1 MRGGARPSVT
11 VGSPIPRARS
21 LPLPRVLR
29 HLPLL
34 AVIGLV
40 DLGVAAEGLSRATG
54 APRWHEARDAAA
66 LGRFVVLGFD
76 GADPRMVRKY
86 VAEGAMPTFERLMG
100 PRGDGERPGALFELE
115 SEIPPESP
123 VAWASLMT
131 GMGPAWHGLFDFV
144 DREPGTYQPG
154 NGLVGL
160 EPARFLF
167 GRLPVRPPRITS
179 KLAYPTFP
187 ERVAAAGY
195 RVLSLRQPLAFPVK
209 PLPGTRMLAGL
220 GTPDLAGTNGSY
232 AVYDAGF
239 GFGRELTV
247 FNGHQI
253 HLDGGPD
260 ARAYDTYLEGPY
272 DRSRP
277 APGGGWRRVTV
288 PLRFERAAPGGPVTV
303 VVGGV
308 REEVAPGA
316 SSTWMRVPFEMPTW
330 PRIRAWGRVRFEV
343 KSKDP
348 RDALRVLASPVQ
360 IDALDPALAVSQP
373 GTYAAELEKAYGA
386 SKTMGWMEPTFQL
399 NDGNT
404 TPDAFLKDLLE
415 DMDHDAA
422 MVLGE
427 LRRGA
432 ACVFSVCTQ
441 TDRAAHCFWWLQDPK
456 HPFYD
461 PGEAARIQAVLGD
474 PLRTVYAR
482 MDRIV
487 GDVLATLS
495 PEDVLLVVSDHGFRT
510 WRRGMNVNQWLLNEG
525 YLVAT
530 ADTPE
535 RKLGDFFGDRLSIAG
550 IDWARSRA
558 YALGLGQIYLNREGR
573 EPEGIVKDED
583 VPALLDEMRAKLLAY
598 RDAEGGGSA
607 PVAKVYKVAEIYRG
621 PHMGRAAE
629 LQLAFAE
636 GYRVSWQTALLGGLV
651 QRGGSVCED
660 NRFPWSGDHCS
671 TDRDLVP
678 GILLSNRFL
687 PPAPASRP
695 YGVKDVAAT
704 VLEHFHVEHAELEGK
719 PLPLA
724 PPPAV
729 GAPGTSRPS
738 R

>member
-1 MRGGARPSVT
+1 MA
-11 VGSPIPRARS
+11 A
-21 LPLPRVLR
+21 
-29 HLPLL
+29 LL
-34 AVIGLV
+34 

-54 APRWHEARDAAA
+54 APRWHEATDARTI
-66 LGRFVVLGFD
+66 GRIVVLGYD
-76 GADPRMVRKY
+76 GADPRMIRKY
-86 VAEGAMPTFERLMG
+86 VAAGDMPNFARLMG
-100 PRGDGERPGALFELE
+100 SRADGARPGALHELQ

-144 DREPGTYQPG
+144 DRDPARTGYLPQ
-154 NGLVGL
+154 NGMVDL

-167 GRLPVRPPRITS
+167 GKVPVRPPRITS

-195 RVLSLRQPLAFPVK
+195 RVVALRQPLAFPVK
-209 PLPGTRMLAGL
+209 PYPGSQVLSGL

-232 AVYDAGF
+232 AVYDASLLGRV
-239 GFGRELTV
+239 RELTV
-247 FNGHQI
+247 FNGRQI

-288 PLRFERAAPGGPVTV
+288 PLRFERSAPGGPVTIA
-303 VVGGV
+303 VGGV
-308 REEVAPGA
+308 REVVAPGA

-330 PRIRAWGRVRFEV
+330 PRVRVWGRVRFEV
-343 KSKDP
+343 KTTDA

-360 IDALDPALAVSQP
+360 IDPLDPALAVSQP
-373 GTYAAELEKAYGA
+373 GTYAAELERAYGA

-404 TPDAFLKDLLE
+404 TPDAFLKDVLE

-427 LRRGA
+427 LRRGS

-461 PGEAARIQAVLGD
+461 QGEAARIEAVLGD
-474 PLRTVYAR
+474 PLKTVYAR
-482 MDRIV
+482 MDKIV

-495 PEDVLLVVSDHGFRT
+495 PRDVLLVVSDHGFRT
-510 WRRGMNVNQWLLNEG
+510 WRRGMNVNQWLLNAG

-530 ADTPE
+530 KDSGE
-535 RKLGDFFGDRLSIAG
+535 RNLGDFFGDRLSIAG
-550 IDWARSRA
+550 IDWSKSRA
-558 YALGLGQIYLNREGR
+558 YALGLGQIYLNRKGR

-583 VPALLDEMRAKLLAY
+583 VPALIDEMRAKLLAY
-598 RDAEGGGSA
+598 RDTDGDGAA
-607 PVAKVYKVAEIYRG
+607 PLSKVYVVSEIYKG
-621 PHMGRAAE
+621 PQMGRAAE
-629 LQLAFAE
+629 LQLGFAE

-651 QRGGSVCED
+651 KRGGAVCED
-660 NRFPWSGDHCS
+660 NRYPWSGDHCS

-678 GILLSNRFL
+678 GILLSNRAIA
-687 PPAPASRP
+687 PAPPDRP

-704 VLEHFHVEHAELEGK
+704 VLEHFKIDHADLEGR

-724 PPPAV
+724 PPP
-729 GAPGTSRPS
+729 GK
-738 R
+738 